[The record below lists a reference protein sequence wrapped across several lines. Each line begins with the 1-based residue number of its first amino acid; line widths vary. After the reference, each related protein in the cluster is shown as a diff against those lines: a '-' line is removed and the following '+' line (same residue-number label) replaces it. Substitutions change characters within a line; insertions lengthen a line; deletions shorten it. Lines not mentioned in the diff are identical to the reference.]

1 MAAYSSV
8 ICMRLDNS
16 TEPPPLRF
24 AKHPER
30 AGGSSTDQDSLAS
43 NWRDPGLGWRG
54 GSSRG
59 RWAAYRA
66 KSGVM
71 IRLVEGIQ
79 RKPRRFAGTPLHG
92 PRDRRFR

>member
-1 MAAYSSV
+1 MAAYSSA

-16 TEPPPLRF
+16 MGLPPLRF

-30 AGGSSTDQDSLAS
+30 AGDPRPSRPSWHRI
-43 NWRDPGLGWRG
+43 WRDPGFGWRG
-54 GSSRG
+54 GHWPG

-71 IRLVEGIQ
+71 SRVVEGFQ
-79 RKPRRFAGTPLHG
+79 HKP
-92 PRDRRFR
+92 